1 MKPFKKQKNN
11 LAILKFNGVGITAMA
26 GAVPKNIVKNL
37 EYTTFFNEQDV
48 QEIVEK
54 TGIFERRFAP
64 EGMCASDL
72 CFAAAEQLISD
83 NKIDKSEIDLLIF
96 ISQTADFRMP
106 ATAIL
111 LQDRLGLSKS
121 TMAFDISLGCS
132 AFVYGL
138 SVVYS
143 LMERSGFRKALI
155 LDGETRSR
163 IYHPKDRKTAF
174 LFGDAGVAAL
184 VERDE
189 KFGDSFFSLGS
200 DGSKSQLISMKAG
213 GYRYPSSVETLTEKV
228 IDEFGNIST
237 DEHGRMDGGEVFN
250 FVLKEIPSHVKELL
264 LESKMSQDSI
274 DFFVFHQANLFMN
287 GYLQKK
293 FKIEDSKFPLSI
305 NKFGNTSSVSIP
317 LTIVSELKNK
327 LSGHNQLLLC
337 GFGVGMSWASCVIN
351 TNEIRISQL
360 LEI

>member
-250 FVLKEIPSHVKELL
+250 FV
-264 LESKMSQDSI
+264 
-274 DFFVFHQANLFMN
+274 
-287 GYLQKK
+287 
-293 FKIEDSKFPLSI
+293 
-305 NKFGNTSSVSIP
+305 
-317 LTIVSELKNK
+317 
-327 LSGHNQLLLC
+327 
-337 GFGVGMSWASCVIN
+337 
-351 TNEIRISQL
+351 
-360 LEI
+360 